1 MNTELSDSWV
11 RRLNPITKLLMV
23 PIFGL
28 ATIIFPNLYLGL
40 VLLILVVFLAWQ
52 AKILKGFLK
61 ITVGFGIP
69 IALMLFI
76 IQGLYSPSNKT
87 YIANLGFAKLGLE
100 GLMYGT
106 KLLVTLLVFVG
117 AFYVFNKTIYSG
129 ELSASLTDSHLNP
142 KIGYLILASL
152 NVVPQMQRQLTVVK
166 EAQAARGVKMTGSI
180 FTRIKAFIPLMA
192 PVVLSSLINAQ
203 ERGMALE
210 LRGLGL
216 NNSVRTTYIQVAD
229 TRVDKVLRL
238 GMIIFLGIIVV
249 VSIFMRMSGR

>member
-117 AFYVFNKTIYSG
+117 AFYVFSEQIPYR
-129 ELSASLTDSHLNP
+129 HV
-142 KIGYLILASL
+142 Y
-152 NVVPQMQRQLTVVK
+152 M
-166 EAQAARGVKMTGSI
+166 I
-180 FTRIKAFIPLMA
+180 F
-192 PVVLSSLINAQ
+192 
-203 ERGMALE
+203 
-210 LRGLGL
+210 
-216 NNSVRTTYIQVAD
+216 
-229 TRVDKVLRL
+229 
-238 GMIIFLGIIVV
+238 
-249 VSIFMRMSGR
+249 